1 MSVNDAL
8 FSFESTEAPAGGLGA
23 VESPVQDHQVAAI
36 REAFDAAGVDSQDR
50 RKEITQSCVVR
61 PVGALRE
68 LTAAEA
74 HRVLKRIKEVAAA
87 KPRPEGASSW
97 DLREEDTWIDKL

>member
-1 MSVNDAL
+1 MNDAL
-8 FSFESTEAPAGGLGA
+8 FNFELREAPRGGVGA
-23 VESPVQDHQVAAI
+23 VEPPIQDHQVAAI
-36 REAFDAAGVDSQDR
+36 REAFAAAGIHGQDR
-50 RKEITQSCVVR
+50 RQEIAQSCVVR
-61 PVGALRE
+61 PLAALRD

-74 HRVLKRIKEVAAA
+74 HRVLKRIREVAEA